1 MPTIRLGKGLIRSP
15 LPNGSSSYGGCIA
28 PSRWGQELP
37 GSRRSFVCRRRRRT
51 SVNERTDEQTGRPSR
66 SWVLYVRSF
75 GIVGTSGKTGLQR
88 RVMRSSESHDRMIG
102 GLKETGRG
110 ARTEVRT
117 SCHHPNNKKEPLPDG
132 YDRPDKPL
140 RYCQAI
146 MLARK

>member
-1 MPTIRLGKGLIRSP
+1 
-15 LPNGSSSYGGCIA
+15 
-28 PSRWGQELP
+28 
-37 GSRRSFVCRRRRRT
+37 
-51 SVNERTDEQTGRPSR
+51 
-66 SWVLYVRSF
+66 
-75 GIVGTSGKTGLQR
+75 
-88 RVMRSSESHDRMIG
+88 MIG

-146 MLARK
+146 MLARKREILITQVDKQTCPIGASANGLEPLSEKMRSGEFHHNMGKYLDL